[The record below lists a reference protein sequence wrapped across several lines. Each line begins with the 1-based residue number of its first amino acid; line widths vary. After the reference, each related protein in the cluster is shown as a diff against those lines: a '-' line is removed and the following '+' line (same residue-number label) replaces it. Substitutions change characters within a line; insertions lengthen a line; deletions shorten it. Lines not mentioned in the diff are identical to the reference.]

1 MTTIPTDRFKPKR
14 GSMHAFVFENR
25 SINLAPTLFYS
36 IDIPLKPFS
45 SGLDHESQ
53 PVKTSFSL
61 EFIRIPVVDWR
72 RLDRQSFEIAQ
83 DDCDGSIYVGSAHNP
98 VNINQIRFKRAGNF
112 MFRIDCTLFC
122 DFESE
127 GVADDAQ
134 VELSADIKFEGLRVL
149 LDPTYTEENILKAI
163 EIAARRGEKQALKYV
178 KEVNSVYASEQAL
191 EAASKLVDLTGYASP
206 RLTDG
211 QLTFRPKAKGRRAS

>member
-25 SINLAPTLFYS
+25 SINLEPTLFYS
-36 IDIPLKPFS
+36 IDIPLKPFN
-45 SGLDHESQ
+45 SGL
-53 PVKTSFSL
+53 KTSFSL

-83 DDCDGSIYVGSAHNP
+83 DDSDGSIYIGDAHNP
-98 VNINQIRFKRAGNF
+98 VNISQIKFRRVGNF

-127 GVADDAQ
+127 GVADNAQ
-134 VELSADIKFEGLRVL
+134 VELSADIRFEGLRVL
-149 LDPTYTEENILKAI
+149 LDPAYTEENIMKAI

-191 EAASKLVDLTGYASP
+191 DVVSRLVDLTGYASP
-206 RLTDG
+206 RFTDG
-211 QLTFRPKAKGRRAS
+211 RLTFKPKAKAKPKGRRAS